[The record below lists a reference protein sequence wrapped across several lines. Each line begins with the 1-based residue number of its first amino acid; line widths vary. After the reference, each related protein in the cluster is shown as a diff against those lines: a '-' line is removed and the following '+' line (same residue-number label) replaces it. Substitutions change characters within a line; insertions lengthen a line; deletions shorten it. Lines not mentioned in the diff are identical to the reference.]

1 MHDSFCRGKKFDS
14 PRRFNYNRPMKNMFS
29 SAFIALVLL
38 GCSNPQKDAERARQ
52 KMVEDSLR
60 VEIKNSAQRI
70 DSLRIETS
78 KMRHVMDSLG
88 IPAK

>member
-1 MHDSFCRGKKFDS
+1 
-14 PRRFNYNRPMKNMFS
+14 MKYMFS
-29 SAFIALVLL
+29 SGFIALVLL

-60 VEIKNSAQRI
+60 VEIKNSAHRI
-70 DSLRIETS
+70 DSLRVETS
-78 KMRHVMDSLG
+78 KMRRVMDSLG